1 MIGASPKE
9 IVFTSGATESNNLCL
24 KGVAGFYGS
33 KKKHII
39 TTQIDHKCVLDSA
52 RRLEDEGFD
61 VTYLPVE
68 HSTGLVNLETLKAAL
83 RPDTMLV
90 SVIHINN
97 EIGVMQPLKEIGD
110 ICRAN
115 KTLFHTDAAQGFGK
129 VPIDVN
135 DMNIDLLSI
144 SGHKIYGPKGIGALY
159 VRRKPRVRLISQI
172 SGGGQEKGFRSGTL
186 APHLVVGLGEA
197 ARLAKLEMQE
207 DQAYIS
213 GLNHKFYKG
222 IS

>member
-1 MIGASPKE
+1 
-9 IVFTSGATESNNLCL
+9 
-24 KGVAGFYGS
+24 
-33 KKKHII
+33 
-39 TTQIDHKCVLDSA
+39 
-52 RRLEDEGFD
+52 
-61 VTYLPVE
+61 
-68 HSTGLVNLETLKAAL
+68 
-83 RPDTMLV
+83 
-90 SVIHINN
+90 
-97 EIGVMQPLKEIGD
+97 
-110 ICRAN
+110 
-115 KTLFHTDAAQGFGK
+115 
-129 VPIDVN
+129 
-135 DMNIDLLSI
+135 MNIDLLSI

-213 GLNHKFYKG
+213 GLNDKFYKG